1 MRKLL
6 LGGIVASL
14 AVAPAAA
21 GEIVVFCPGAV
32 QSVVRPM
39 AKTFEEKTGNTIK
52 FEFGTAG
59 AIAKKVADGAPGDVV
74 LTTDKALA
82 ALAKDGK
89 VDGGSIKD
97 LGSMGVGV
105 AVKAGAPKPDIHDV
119 DAFKKSM
126 LAAKSVMFANPAKG
140 GQSGIHVAKV
150 FAELGLDKALGEKIQ
165 LRDRGPDGLKEVAA
179 GGIEIGLGQISEIL
193 ANKDVVLVGAAAGR
207 RPGRR
212 HIFRR
217 DPQRCKRQGGGEGA
231 DRAADVAGGEGKIQG
246 RRLHREL
253 TEVKQRTFKGRTS

>member
-6 LGGIVASL
+6 PGGIVASL
-14 AVAPAAA
+14 ALVPAITPAAA

-39 AKTFEEKTGNTIK
+39 AKTYEEKTGNTVK

-59 AIAKKVADGAPGDVV
+59 AIARKVADGATGDVV
-74 LTTDKALA
+74 LATDKGLA

-126 LAAKSVMFANPAKG
+126 LAAKSVMFADPAKG

-150 FAELGLDKALGEKIQ
+150 FAELGLNKVLGEKIQ

-193 ANKDVVLVGAAAGR
+193 ANKDVVLVGPLPPAIQGAVTFSGAIHSQAKDKAAA
-207 RPGRR
+207 
-212 HIFRR
+212 
-217 DPQRCKRQGGGEGA
+217 
-231 DRAADVAGGEGKIQG
+231 RALI
-246 RRLHREL
+246 EL
-253 TEVKQRTFKGRTS
+253 LTSPEAKEKFKAVGFTVS

>member
-6 LGGIVASL
+6 SSVIVACF

-21 GEIVVFCPGAV
+21 GEVVVFCPGAV
-32 QSVVRPM
+32 QSVVRPL
-39 AKTFEEKTGNTIK
+39 AKTYEEKTGNTVK

-59 AIAKKVADGAPGDVV
+59 AVAKKVAEGAPGDVV
-74 LTTDKALA
+74 LATDKGLA

-126 LAAKSVMFANPAKG
+126 LAAKSIMYANPAKG
-140 GQSGIHVAKV
+140 GQSGIYVAEV
-150 FAELGLDKALGEKIQ
+150 FAELGLDKPLASKIQ
-165 LRDRGPDGLKEVAA
+165 LRDRGPDGLKEVAN
-179 GGIEIGLGQISEIL
+179 GDIEIGLGQISEII
-193 ANKDVVLVGAAAGR
+193 ANKDVVLVGPFPAAIQSAVTFSAAIHSAAKDKAAAKAL
-207 RPGRR
+207 
-212 HIFRR
+212 I
-217 DPQRCKRQGGGEGA
+217 
-231 DRAADVAGGEGKIQG
+231 
-246 RRLHREL
+246 EL
-253 TEVKQRTFKGRTS
+253 LTSPEAKEKFKAVGFTVS